1 MSKFT
6 NVSHLADNK
15 KDNKL
20 FLHFTTTP
28 RTEKISKNWP
38 VCIAGLAC
46 LVQQI
51 NSLYQLDS
59 RDNLD
64 KRKNEGRKMQK
75 CDRKL
80 AAHACFYCHPEAH
93 TN

>member
-6 NVSHLADNK
+6 NVPHLADK
-15 KDNKL
+15 KKIIN
-20 FLHFTTTP
+20 FFCTSVSVTTP
-28 RTEKISKNWP
+28 RTEKISRNWP

-59 RDNLD
+59 RQFRQT
-64 KRKNEGRKMQK
+64 KERRKEDAEM
-75 CDRKL
+75 
-80 AAHACFYCHPEAH
+80 
-93 TN
+93 

>member
-1 MSKFT
+1 MF
-6 NVSHLADNK
+6 HILLIK

-28 RTEKISKNWP
+28 LTEKISRNWP

-59 RDNLD
+59 RQFRQT
-64 KRKNEGRKMQK
+64 KERRKEDAEM
-75 CDRKL
+75 
-80 AAHACFYCHPEAH
+80 
-93 TN
+93 